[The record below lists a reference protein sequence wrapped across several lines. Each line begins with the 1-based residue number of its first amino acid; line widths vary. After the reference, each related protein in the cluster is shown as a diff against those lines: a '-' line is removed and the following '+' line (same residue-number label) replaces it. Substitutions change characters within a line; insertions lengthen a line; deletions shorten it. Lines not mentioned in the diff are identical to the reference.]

1 MKARLIC
8 AAPLPAAVAQ
18 RAGDEFD
25 AVLSQDREMA
35 IADLLRTLQGQAEL
49 EAVLTSSRIKF
60 DAATIAA
67 LPSQVKILATCSAGT
82 EHVDLSAARARG
94 LVVTNT
100 PDVVTNATADLAFML
115 LLCAS
120 RRAREYMQ
128 IMDHG
133 WRQRFGLGDLLG
145 IEVSGGTLGI
155 LGMGRIGR
163 AVAQRARGFGM
174 KVVYH
179 NRNRLPH
186 HLEQGAVF
194 YQDLSA
200 MLPHCQF
207 LSLHAPGGNGMD
219 GIIDRDM
226 LGLLPPRAVLVN
238 TSRGQLLDEDALIDA
253 LASGR
258 LAAAGLDVFRS
269 EPEYDLRLNDL
280 PNVFLTPHMG
290 SATVE
295 TRNAMGFRCLEN
307 IAAVLNG
314 GVAPDQVS

>member
-18 RAGDEFD
+18 RAGAEFD

-49 EAVLTSSRIKF
+49 EAVLTSSRIRF

-82 EHVDLSAARARG
+82 EHIDLSAARARG

-100 PDVVTNATADLAFML
+100 PDVLTNATADLAFML

-120 RRAREYMQ
+120 RRARAYMQ

-133 WRQRFGLGDLLG
+133 WRQRFGLGDMLG

-186 HLEQGAVF
+186 DLEQGAVF

-226 LGLLPPRAVLVN
+226 LALLPPHAVLVN
-238 TSRGQLLDEDALIDA
+238 TSRGQLLDENALIDA

-258 LAAAGLDVFRS
+258 LAAAGLDVFRN
-269 EPEYDLRLNDL
+269 EPEYDLRLNNL